1 MKVTSP
7 YVSSV
12 ADTNYGVMP
21 LYTQT
26 SDAVED
32 ILRELRTDDGAST
45 ESFANVV
52 VGRVIGRMVV
62 SLCDTFTGLL
72 NTFVT
77 NVTKFHKALKR
88 SELKEFC
95 QSNRMKVGVV
105 SNSLCKA
112 IGDVKVNAPAGMN
125 TTFVQAIETLQAI
138 YVQLNAVETA
148 RTMQAALQETFA
160 KLSNQDSSVGKSILT
175 NYNFIHAVIKNSKP
189 AVLKCQKEFGS
200 ERAESVPITK
210 AYADLSEVRKS
221 IEMLLSMEPR
231 LQDVHALVKMAQ
243 QMEAVVKGMVDL
255 VKTKGVA
262 ELNIANRDL
271 ANLGETAKDLAL
283 VFDSYSL
290 AATRQMT
297 LEHNTVLNIN
307 ALYKVMS

>member
-32 ILRELRTDDGAST
+32 ILRELRTDNEVST
-45 ESFANVV
+45 ESLAGNMF
-52 VGRVIGRMVV
+52 GRMVV
-62 SLCDTFTGLL
+62 SICDTFTGLL

-105 SNSLCKA
+105 SNSISKA

-175 NYNFIHAVIKNSKP
+175 NYNFIHTVIKNSKP

-283 VFDSYSL
+283 IFDSYSL

>member
-12 ADTNYGVMP
+12 SDTNYGVMP

-32 ILRELRTDDGAST
+32 ILRELRTNDEVST
-45 ESFANVV
+45 ESLAGNMF
-52 VGRVIGRMVV
+52 GRMVV
-62 SLCDTFTGLL
+62 SICDTFTGLL

-77 NVTKFHKALKR
+77 NVTKFHKTLKR

-105 SNSLCKA
+105 SNSISKA

-125 TTFVQAIETLQAI
+125 TTFVQAIETLQVI

-175 NYNFIHAVIKNSKP
+175 NYNFIHTVIKNSKP

-283 VFDSYSL
+283 IFDSYSL